1 MQNSTDVKKAP
12 TRAGTLF
19 WLVLLTM
26 LLHTSWFVLLYAIP
40 MQKKQFVDREIG
52 FPAPMTMVLG
62 LSASLHGDSQILI
75 PLSVVILWSGLIL
88 TRHVVRN
95 RRVGMVF
102 TIIATLGLVGLTA
115 ILLLCS
121 GLAVWMYVVVTAR

>member
-1 MQNSTDVKKAP
+1 
-12 TRAGTLF
+12 
-19 WLVLLTM
+19 
-26 LLHTSWFVLLYAIP
+26 

-102 TIIATLGLVGLTA
+102 TIIAMLGLVGLTA

-121 GLAVWMYVVVTAR
+121 GLAVWMYVVVTSR